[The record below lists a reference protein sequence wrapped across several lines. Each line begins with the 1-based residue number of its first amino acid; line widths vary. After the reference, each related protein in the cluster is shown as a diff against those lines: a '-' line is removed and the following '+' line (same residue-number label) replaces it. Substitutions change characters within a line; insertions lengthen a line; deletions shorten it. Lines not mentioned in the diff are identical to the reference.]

1 MEGIYGDSRYVSN
14 SIGVSRTFQENFAAA
29 NGVTVYGKIASLISS
44 NTERI
49 DRIAEYLGTI
59 YAQNDVNRMYTE
71 QYGKNKIFGGIKRTL
86 TTSDKAWD
94 KQVERRNHGFIK
106 GFVVEGGIKLLS
118 RGIQKWTSEREK
130 YNCFEQMYRIL
141 LAYANEDRNNLS
153 AKNIQL
159 EIKELNKIRN
169 SFPLSN
175 DGRMRLIDISVENL
189 DIFES
194 EFTIFNLNE
203 SGTIKENLAY
213 FLYVLYACKY
223 GDTVENEDRLLQYY
237 NLLGYGNIEGKEI
250 LRENKDI
257 YDTVID
263 EQLKYLMLSR
273 AMLKNLEPSMP
284 QIDVNQLK
292 IRIDEMA
299 KNDPYRIRK
308 KMVLKP
314 SINHPKNIV
323 DLFFDEPMI
332 ALQAGA
338 TAISQLNMNDD
349 IKEDTRRTMVNKW
362 GFDSSVHD
370 SIILEADDIKNE
382 TNKIVGCG

>member
-14 SIGVSRTFQENFAAA
+14 SIGVSRIFQENFAAA

-44 NTERI
+44 NTEQI
-49 DRIAEYLGTI
+49 DRIAEYLGTL
-59 YAQNDVNRMYTE
+59 YAQNDINRMYTE
-71 QYGKNKIFGGIKRTL
+71 QYGKNKILGGIKRTL

-94 KQVERRNHGFIK
+94 KQVERRNHSFIK
-106 GFVVEGGIKLLS
+106 GLVVEGGIKLLS
-118 RGIQKWTSEREK
+118 RGIQKWTSEGEK

-141 LAYANEDRNNLS
+141 LAYANEDKSNIS

-175 DGRMRLIDISVENL
+175 NGRMKLLDISVENL

-203 SGTIKENLAY
+203 SRIIKENLAY

-223 GDTVENEDRLLQYY
+223 GDTTENEERLLQYY
-237 NLLGYGNIEGKEI
+237 NLLGYSNIERKEI

-284 QIDVNQLK
+284 QVDINQLK

-299 KNDPYRIRK
+299 KNDPHRIRK
-308 KMVLKP
+308 RVILKP
-314 SINHPKNIV
+314 SINHTKNIA
-323 DLFFDEPMI
+323 DLFFDEPII

-362 GFDSSVHD
+362 GIDSSVHD

-382 TNKIVGCG
+382 TNKIVSCG